1 MSVMLWTSCAS
12 YPFARSHERSHM
24 PTTNGRA
31 LPTCARAYTV
41 GPQKYMRIGPGGG
54 GSSCLVRV
62 SVSESRIDPPQR
74 LLPRQRGDH
83 RPQLRAAL
91 AARKREAQR
100 LQVPADRLELAHDLL
115 GVERPVRALDELAEA
130 RERRRRPGRQRG

>member
-41 GPQKYMRIGPGGG
+41 GPQKYMRTGPGGA
-54 GSSCLVRV
+54 GSSSSRRVRV
-62 SVSESRIDPPQR
+62 LESRIDPPQR
-74 LLPRQRGDH
+74 LVARQRRDH
-83 RPQLRAAL
+83 GPELGTAL
-91 AARKREAQR
+91 APGERETQR
-100 LQVPADRLELAHDLL
+100 TQV
-115 GVERPVRALDELAEA
+115 
-130 RERRRRPGRQRG
+130 